1 MLTISYIDI
10 LQIIFCLAGIVL
22 PQFSAKTKYV
32 GIITIACMFVVSF
45 FGAWIVHTLDHSQ
58 TFSVVN
64 ARLFSLIG
72 ISHIVFISVQ
82 SSMYWKLI
90 FERVGFYKKDEK
102 EKT

>member
-10 LQIIFCLAGIVL
+10 LQIIFCLAGIIL
-22 PQFSAKTKYV
+22 PQFSAKSKYAGAIV
-32 GIITIACMFVVSF
+32 IATMFLVSF
-45 FGAWIVHTLDHSQ
+45 AGAWVVHALDPKQ
-58 TFSVVN
+58 TFSAVN

-90 FERVGFYKKDEK
+90 FQRVGFYKKE
-102 EKT
+102 EEP